1 MSGIGHE
8 IIKVKDITNRI
19 IQLRRDIDTEK
30 NTKEKA
36 RLVDEQAAFL
46 MVRRLMPTY
55 QGLIENPNR
64 RIVAH

>member
-1 MSGIGHE
+1 MSNGHE

-19 IQLRRDIDTEK
+19 IQLRQDIEKEK

-36 RLVDEQAAFL
+36 RLVDEQAALL

-55 QGLIENPNR
+55 RGLIETPNR
-64 RIVAH
+64 RIRAH